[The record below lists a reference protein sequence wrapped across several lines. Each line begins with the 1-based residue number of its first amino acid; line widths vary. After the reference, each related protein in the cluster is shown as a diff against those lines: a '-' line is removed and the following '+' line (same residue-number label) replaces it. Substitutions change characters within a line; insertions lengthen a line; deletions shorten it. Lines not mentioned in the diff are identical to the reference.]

1 MTETTQATQPTLY
14 AEVLLAVRF
23 KDLITYSIP
32 DGWRDQVVP
41 GSLVR
46 VSLVGRLY
54 TGVVLSVSETPN
66 YRLREKIIPIKEITP
81 FPPLSAQN
89 LAFIHQVATYYLCSP
104 GDVFRAAAPSTV
116 KALKSSRKR
125 KGTDSDN
132 PQDTPTDSRSKSTHN
147 FSLPNLT
154 EHQQKALNQIRQ
166 EALQGKTVLLNG
178 VTGSGKTEL
187 YIHLIAQALEAGKNA
202 LYLLP
207 EIALSRQ
214 LENRLKQI
222 FGDHL
227 MVYHSKQTPA
237 RRRTVYETVANNP
250 HPYVVLGLRSALF
263 LPFKNLDT
271 IIVDEEH
278 DSSYKQKEPAPRYHG
293 RDAALF
299 LAKIHQAKTV
309 LGSATPSLESLYNV
323 LAGRFAEVRLE
334 HRFYGGSDCPIRLVD
349 MCKERRK
356 RAVKGSL
363 SLQLIRAIQQRLD
376 RGEQCLVFR
385 SRRAYATWVECPEC
399 GHNPKCPHCNVSLS
413 YHKAA
418 NRLSCHYCGHTT
430 LAEDLCPACG
440 QGHLQKLG
448 NGTERIEEELKA
460 LFPQARIARF
470 DADTT
475 ANKTD
480 EEHLLRQFEQK
491 QIDILVGTQMISK
504 GFDFES
510 LTLTAVIQAEALTTL
525 FDFRADE
532 RAIQLLTQLRGR
544 AGRRNLPGEM
554 LIQTT
559 QPEHSVFQWT
569 ENPNRLSEEQ
579 TLLLNER
586 QTYGFP
592 PFVRMVVVTLRDKDP
607 NRLQEVTNR
616 VGDQLRNIPN
626 LVVSGPTPPPIDRIQ
641 GEFLQQFHLKVFRNR
656 EQENTKKQI
665 RQVLVQQFQYESETS
680 YILDVDPL

>member
-32 DGWRDQVVP
+32 DDWRDQVVP

-66 YRLREKIIPIKEITP
+66 YRLRDKIIPIKEITP

-89 LAFIHQVATYYLCSP
+89 MAFIHQVATYYLCSP

-125 KGTDSDN
+125 KGTDPNN

-147 FSLPNLT
+147 LSLPNLT

-166 EALQGKTVLLNG
+166 ETLQGKTILLNG

-214 LENRLKQI
+214 LEHRLEEI
-222 FGDHL
+222 FGEQL

-237 RRRTVYETVANNP
+237 RRRTVYEAVAHNQR
-250 HPYVVLGLRSALF
+250 PYVVLGLRSALF
-263 LPFKNLDT
+263 LPYKDLDT

-278 DSSYKQKEPAPRYHG
+278 DASYKQKEPAPRYNG

-299 LAKIHQAKTV
+299 LAKIHGSKTL
-309 LGSATPSLESLYNV
+309 LGSATPSFESLYDV

-334 HRFYGGSDCPIRLVD
+334 QRFYGGNDCPITVVD

-363 SLQLIRAIQQRLD
+363 SFKLINAIQQRLD
-376 RGEQCLVFR
+376 RGEQCLIFR
-385 SRRAYATWVECPEC
+385 SRRAYATWIECPEC
-399 GHNPKCPHCNVSLS
+399 GHSPKCPHCNVSLS
-413 YHKAA
+413 YHKAG
-418 NRLSCHYCGHTT
+418 NRLSCHYCGYTT
-430 LAEDLCPACG
+430 VAVETCPACG
-440 QGHLQKLG
+440 KAALQKLG
-448 NGTERIEEELKA
+448 NGTERIEEELKT

-480 EEHLLRQFEQK
+480 EERLLQQFENQEM
-491 QIDILVGTQMISK
+491 DILVGTQMIAK
-504 GFDFES
+504 GFDFEA

-532 RAIQLLTQLRGR
+532 RAVQLLTQLRGR
-544 AGRRNLPGEM
+544 AGRRDLPGEM
-554 LIQTT
+554 FIQTN
-559 QPEHSVFQWT
+559 QPDHSVFQWA
-569 ENPNRLSEEQ
+569 ENPNLLTDEQ

-592 PFVRMVVVTLRDKDP
+592 PFVRMVVATLRDKDA
-607 NRLQEVTNR
+607 NRLQEVAER
-616 VGDQLRNIPN
+616 VGEVLRRIPN
-626 LVVSGPTPPPIDRIQ
+626 LVVSGPTPPPIDRLQ
-641 GEFLQQFHLKVFRNR
+641 GEYLLQFHLKIARNR
-656 EQENTKKQI
+656 EQENTKKTV
-665 RQVLVQQFQYESETS
+665 RQTLDRILRFSPDTTYF
-680 YILDVDPL
+680 LDVDPL